1 MGGGCEGG
9 LRDEDAGAVRLWVSV
24 RVVRVSVSVRS
35 RLSRAIDTA
44 GKLRA
49 VAS

>member
-9 LRDEDAGAVRLWVSV
+9 LRDEDAGAVRLWVSPQM
-24 RVVRVSVSVRS
+24 VRVSVSVRL
-35 RLSRAIDTA
+35 RLSRAIATA

-49 VAS
+49 GAS